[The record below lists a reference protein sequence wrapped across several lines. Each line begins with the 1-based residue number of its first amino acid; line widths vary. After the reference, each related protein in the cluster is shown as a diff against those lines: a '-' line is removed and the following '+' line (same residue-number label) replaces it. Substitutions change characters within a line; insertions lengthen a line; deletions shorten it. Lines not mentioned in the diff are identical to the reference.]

1 MNISAPFIRR
11 PVATTLL
18 TLAIVFAGTLAY
30 FKLPLAAM
38 PKVNF
43 PEVFVEASMPGASP
57 ETIAATVATPLERH
71 LSAIADVSEMFSQS
85 SMGSTGIDLTFGL
98 GRNLDGAAR
107 DVQAAISAARAD
119 LPAGVNPYYVGSNTY
134 GDPALIL
141 SLTSATLGRERV
153 FDIAQT
159 FFEEK
164 LASVQGVSK
173 AYFGG
178 SSRFAI
184 RVELNPDALS
194 KYGIGLEDVRAA
206 LAAANANSPKG
217 AIESGGRRFQIYTND
232 QANKAVDYRGLV
244 VAYRNGLAVKLAD
257 VAEVIDSVENP
268 RSVGFTNGVP
278 SIWAKIFLRPDANL
292 IATVDRIR
300 ARLPELRAFLPPA
313 IDIALVSDRTIGIRA
328 SLHDLERALLAAAV
342 LVILTVFMFLR
353 SFRAALIPAT
363 VVAVSLIGTFG
374 IIYLL
379 GYSIDAV
386 SLMALAVATGLV
398 VDDAIIVLEN
408 IARHIESGMGR
419 VEAALRGARE
429 ISFTVLSI
437 SVSLVAMF
445 IPILLIGDFL
455 GAFLAEFAVTLS
467 VAILISLVVSLTT
480 VPMLCALFLKAE
492 AEGRPGRLS
501 RAFDGAYKATLS
513 LYERSLAISLR
524 HSWTAMAV
532 LAATIA
538 LNVTLFLTIPK
549 GLLPQQDVGR
559 LFGFIEAD
567 QNVSFEF
574 MREKIDE
581 FSKVILADPAVQN
594 LVSAVESGIQTNM
607 IGLYI
612 DLKPLPERK
621 DSIDQINLRLSRA
634 FSEIS
639 GATLDLGAQ
648 QDIFLGGR
656 SSGGEG
662 GGQYHYTLQGDDI
675 GELRIWSR
683 RLAEALKHAPEVLNP
698 KSGERD
704 RALETNLVID
714 RDTASRLGIT
724 ASQIDNAL
732 LSAFGERQV
741 STIFGPLIQ
750 YKILMEVAPRYARSP
765 ETLDNIYVSTS
776 GGPVGGIQSSNAPAG
791 TVVSSQQNRAAGS
804 NPVAIATDAA
814 RNLNLNKLAST
825 APGAASTGPAV
836 STAVETMVPLS
847 AFARFEQVAA
857 PLSITRKGGFA
868 SSDISFNLAPK
879 VALSEAMAAIERT
892 AAEIHMPASIH
903 AGFSG
908 TAKVSQRT
916 AFKEVIL
923 IGAALATIYIV
934 LGILYE
940 SFLHPIT
947 ILSTLPSGGAGALLA
962 LMACRTEFTVV
973 AFIGVL
979 LVISIVKKNAIMMI
993 DFALHVE
1000 RSEGLSPRDA
1010 IHRACLLRFR
1020 PIMMTTFAAL
1030 FGALPLALGGGVGAE
1045 LRQPLGISIIG
1056 GLIVSQA
1063 LTLYT
1068 TPAVYLHFDRLRLW
1082 WKGIR
1087 KIDRRTPVA
1096 DAGE

>member
-1 MNISAPFIRR
+1 MNVSAPFIRR

-18 TLAIVFAGTLAY
+18 TLAIVFAGTLGY
-30 FKLPLAAM
+30 FKLPLAAE
-38 PKVNF
+38 PNVNF
-43 PEVFVEASMPGASP
+43 PSVAVLASMPGASP
-57 ETIAATVATPLERH
+57 ETMVASVATPLERQ
-71 LSAIADVSEMFSQS
+71 LSAIADVSEMTSDS
-85 SMGSTGIDLTFGL
+85 SMGSASINLTFGL

-107 DVQAAISAARAD
+107 DVQAAINAARAD
-119 LPAGVNPYYVGSNTY
+119 LPAGVNPTYITSNTFF

-141 SLTSATLGRERV
+141 SLTSATLGREQV

-159 FFEEK
+159 FFEQRFS
-164 LASVQGVSK
+164 SVQGVSK

-178 SSRFAI
+178 SSRYAI
-184 RVELNPDALS
+184 RVEINPDALT

-217 AIESGGRRFQIYTND
+217 AIQSGGRRFQIYTND
-232 QANKAVDYRGLV
+232 QVSKAKDYQGLV
-244 VAYRNGLAVKLAD
+244 IAYRNGLAVKLAD
-257 VAEVIDSVENP
+257 VAEVIDSVENLQ
-268 RSVGFTNGVP
+268 SVGYTNGVP

-292 IATVDRIR
+292 IATVDRIK

-313 IDIALVSDRTIGIRA
+313 IEIALVSDRTIEIRA
-328 SLHDLERALLAAAV
+328 SLHDLKRAMLAAAG

-363 VVAVSLIGTFG
+363 VVAVSLVGTFG
-374 IIYLL
+374 VIYLF
-379 GYSIDAV
+379 GYSIDSV

-419 VEAALRGARE
+419 VEAALHGVRE

-437 SVSLVAMF
+437 SVSLIAMF

-455 GAFLAEFAVTLS
+455 GAYLAEFAVTLS
-467 VAILISLVVSLTT
+467 VAVLISLVVSLTT
-480 VPMLCALFLKAE
+480 VPMLCALFLEPE
-492 AEGRPGRLS
+492 AGGQKGRLS
-501 RAFDGAYKATLS
+501 HALDGAYHATLS
-513 LYERSLAISLR
+513 FYERSLAFALR
-524 HSWTAMAV
+524 HSWTALVV

-549 GLLPQQDVGR
+549 GLSPQPDVAR

-567 QNVSFEF
+567 QNASFEF
-574 MREKIDE
+574 MREKLDE
-581 FSKVILADPAVQN
+581 FLKVILADPAVQN
-594 LVSAVESGIQTNM
+594 LVSAVEGGGMPTNM
-607 IGLYI
+607 IGVYM
-612 DLKPLPERK
+612 DLKPRPPRK
-621 DSIDQINLRLSRA
+621 ETSAAVILRLSRA

-639 GATLDLGAQ
+639 GATLDLNGSY
-648 QDIFLGGR
+648 GGK
-656 SSGGEG
+656 G
-662 GGQYHYTLQGDDI
+662 GGQYQYTLQGDDI
-675 GELRIWSR
+675 GELRTWSR
-683 RLAEALKHAPEVLNP
+683 RLAEALKHAPEILTP
-698 KSGERD
+698 ESGQRD
-704 RALETNLVID
+704 SALETNLVID
-714 RDTASRLGIT
+714 RDTASRLGIS

-732 LSAFGERQV
+732 SNAFGDRQV
-741 STIFGPLIQ
+741 STIFGPLKQ
-750 YKILMEVAPRYARSP
+750 YQVVMEVAPRFARSP

-847 AFARFEQVAA
+847 AFARFEEVAA
-857 PLSITRKGGFA
+857 PLSVTRKGGFA
-868 SSDISFNLAPK
+868 SSNISFNLAPD
-879 VALSEAMAAIERT
+879 VPLSEAMVAIERT

-903 AGFSG
+903 GGFSG
-908 TAKVSQRT
+908 TAAVAQRT
-916 AFKEVIL
+916 VSKEIVL
-923 IGAALATIYIV
+923 MFAALATIYIV

-940 SFLHPIT
+940 SFIHPIT
-947 ILSTLPSGGAGALLA
+947 ILSTLPSAGVGAFLA
-962 LMACRTEFTVV
+962 LMVFHIEFSVI

-993 DFALHVE
+993 DFALQAE
-1000 RSEGLSPRDA
+1000 RGEGLSPQDA
-1010 IHRACLLRFR
+1010 IQRACLLRFR
-1020 PIMMTTFAAL
+1020 PIMMTTVAAL
-1030 FGALPLALGGGVGAE
+1030 FGALPLALDTGVGAE
-1045 LRQPLGISIIG
+1045 LRHPLGISIIG

-1068 TPAVYLHFDRLRLW
+1068 TAAVYLQLDRLRLW
-1082 WKGIR
+1082 WKGMGKTGQR
-1087 KIDRRTPVA
+1087 APA
-1096 DAGE
+1096 AEAWE